1 MSSGVYR
8 IQNIIEDKN
17 YIGKSWNI
25 EKRWKQHIATLKSN
39 KHINSKLQSAFN
51 KYGLDSFEFTILEE
65 TDKPE
70 LMDYF
75 ESYYT
80 EKYNA
85 INDGYS
91 IEKLHS
97 SQDIKFVIDNM
108 DRLGS
113 KWIKILEMM
122 NNKINKEF
130 WGYDTNLSRVSN
142 KLGITIEQTAIFLKY
157 FKVEGFTFNP
167 NFNEV
172 NIRYMSQN
180 YIDSKMEDFYL

>member
-25 EKRWKQHIATLKSN
+25 EQRWKEHITTLKSN

-65 TDKPE
+65 ADKPE

-91 IEKLHS
+91 IDKLHR

-113 KWIKILEMM
+113 KWIKTLEFM
-122 NNKINKEF
+122 NSKINKEV
-130 WGYDTNLSRVSN
+130 WDYIADLSRISDN
-142 KLGITIEQTAIFLKY
+142 LGITTEQTTIFLKY
-157 FKVEGFTFNP
+157 FEAEGFTFST
-167 NFNEV
+167 NFNKV
-172 NIRYMSQN
+172 IIKYMSQN
-180 YIDSKMEDFYL
+180 YIDSKMENFSL

>member
-25 EKRWKQHIATLKSN
+25 EQRWRQHIATLKSN

-51 KYGLDSFEFTILEE
+51 KYGLDSFKFTILEE
-65 TDKPE
+65 ADKPE

-85 INDGYS
+85 INNGYN
-91 IEKLHS
+91 IDILHS
-97 SQDIKFVIDNM
+97 SQDIKFIIDNM
-108 DRLGS
+108 DRLSS
-113 KWIKILEMM
+113 KWIKTLEMM
-122 NNKINKEF
+122 NDKINKEF
-130 WGYDTNLSRVSN
+130 WYYHTNLSRISD
-142 KLGITIEQTAIFLKY
+142 KLGITIEQTIIFLKY
-157 FKVEGFTFNP
+157 FKAEGFTFGS
-167 NFNEV
+167 NFDTV
-172 NIRYMSQN
+172 IIKYISQN
-180 YIDSKMEDFYL
+180 YIDSKMEDFGL

>member
-25 EKRWKQHIATLKSN
+25 ERRWKEHITTLKSN

-65 TDKPE
+65 ADKPE

-75 ESYYT
+75 ESYYI

-85 INDGYS
+85 INDGYN
-91 IEKLHS
+91 IDKLHS

-113 KWIKILEMM
+113 KWMKILEFM
-122 NNKINKEF
+122 NSKINKEV
-130 WGYDTNLSRVSN
+130 WDYHTNLSRVSD
-142 KLGITIEQTAIFLKY
+142 KLGITIEQTTIFLKY
-157 FKVEGFTFNP
+157 FEAEGFTFSS
-167 NFNEV
+167 NFDTV
-172 NIRYMSQN
+172 IIKYMSQN

>member
-8 IQNIIEDKN
+8 IKNIIEDKS
-17 YIGKSWNI
+17 YIGKSRNI
-25 EKRWKQHIATLKSN
+25 EQRWKQHIGTLKSN

-75 ESYYT
+75 ESYYI

-85 INDGYS
+85 INDGYN
-91 IEKLHS
+91 IDKLHS

-113 KWIKILEMM
+113 KWMKILEMM

-130 WGYDTNLSRVSN
+130 WCYDTNLSRVSD

-172 NIRYMSQN
+172 NIIHMSQN
-180 YIDSKMEDFYL
+180 YIDESMKNFSL

>member
-25 EKRWKQHIATLKSN
+25 EQRWKEHITTLKSN
-39 KHINSKLQSAFN
+39 KHINNKLQSAFN
-51 KYGLDSFEFTILEE
+51 KYGLDSFKFTILEE
-65 TDKPE
+65 TDKIE

-91 IEKLHS
+91 IYKLHK
-97 SQDIKFVIDNM
+97 SQDIKFIIDNM

-122 NNKINKEF
+122 NNKINKEL
-130 WGYDTNLSRVSN
+130 WYYDTKLSRISD
-142 KLGITIEQTAIFLKY
+142 KLGITIEQTTIFLKY
-157 FKVEGFTFNP
+157 FEAEGFTFTS
-167 NFNEV
+167 NFDKV
-172 NIRYMSQN
+172 NIKYMSQN
-180 YIDSKMEDFYL
+180 YIDESMKNFYL

>member
-17 YIGKSWNI
+17 YIGKSRNI
-25 EKRWKQHIATLKSN
+25 EQRWKQHIASLKSN

-51 KYGLDSFEFTILEE
+51 KYGLDSFKFTILEE
-65 TDKPE
+65 TDKIE

-91 IEKLHS
+91 IEKLHR

-113 KWIKILEMM
+113 KWIKTLEFM
-122 NNKINKEF
+122 NSKINKEV
-130 WGYDTNLSRVSN
+130 WDYITDLSRISDN
-142 KLGITIEQTAIFLKY
+142 LGITIEQTTIFLKY
-157 FKVEGFTFNP
+157 FEAEGFTFSS
-167 NFNEV
+167 NFDTV
-172 NIRYMSQN
+172 IIKYMSQN
-180 YIDSKMEDFYL
+180 YIDSKMENFGL

>member
-25 EKRWKQHIATLKSN
+25 EQRWKEHITTLKSN

-51 KYGLDSFEFTILEE
+51 KYGLDNFKFTILEE
-65 TDKPE
+65 VDKIE

-91 IEKLHS
+91 IYKLHK
-97 SQDIKFVIDNM
+97 SQDIKFIIDNM

-113 KWIKILEMM
+113 KWIKTLEFM
-122 NNKINKEF
+122 NSKINKEV
-130 WGYDTNLSRVSN
+130 WDYITDLSRISDN
-142 KLGITIEQTAIFLKY
+142 LGITIEQTIIFLKY
-157 FKVEGFTFNP
+157 FKAEGFTFST
-167 NFNEV
+167 NFDKV
-172 NIRYMSQN
+172 IIKYMSQN
-180 YIDSKMEDFYL
+180 YIDSKIEDFGL